1 MAAFGRLLPSQEA
14 GASLAKNY
22 IRRTAAGFGVHSEDL
37 PFDMLGTNDRIG
49 RLRLMLE
56 DVRRAHKAGDEDSHR
71 KLTAEVYGY
80 LRLAWERCIEEV
92 LFNESIQRFGEGVS
106 TQRLKRVVVTDDD
119 YRKIDA
125 GMTKSSK
132 FEHDAAMRVGR
143 LPVPDPDELSGDIE
157 RLDTWRKA
165 VILRREQVAAARP

>member
-1 MAAFGRLLPSQEA
+1 MSEGTQGR
-14 GASLAKNY
+14 
-22 IRRTAAGFGVHSEDL
+22 RRGQPPQTD
-37 PFDMLGTNDRIG
+37 G
-49 RLRLMLE
+49 RGLWVSAPRL
-56 DVRRAHKAGDEDSHR
+56 
-71 KLTAEVYGY
+71 
-80 LRLAWERCIEEV
+80 ERCIEEV

-106 TQRLKRVVVTDDD
+106 TLRLKRVVVTDDD